1 MRLEGSAVVGAQLAF
16 VEDWRWATD
25 ELPGDLIWTPNSAS
39 GGEAQVL
46 IIASGPADEMETAS
60 LMYMQAI
67 SAASRRIWIASPY
80 FVPDDAIVQALQLA
94 ALRGVDVRVL
104 IPEKTDSTLVT
115 LAAYAFF
122 TEVKSAGVKIHRY
135 QDGFLHGKFML
146 IDDHA
151 ATVGTANFD
160 NRSFRLNFEI
170 TTLVIDEEFAN
181 AVEKMFED
189 DFAASRLMTPDEY
202 DNKPYWFR
210 FAVRAARLAAPV
222 L

>member
-1 MRLEGSAVVGAQLAF
+1 MRQLGASVIQ
-16 VEDWRWATD
+16 
-25 ELPGDLIWTPNSAS
+25 G
-39 GGEAQVL
+39 
-46 IIASGPADEMETAS
+46 
-60 LMYMQAI
+60 
-67 SAASRRIWIASPY
+67 
-80 FVPDDAIVQALQLA
+80 
-94 ALRGVDVRVL
+94 VRVL

-122 TEVKSAGVKIHRY
+122 SDVKSAGVKIHRY

-146 IDDHA
+146 IDDRA

-170 TTLVIDEEFAN
+170 TTLVFDKKFAS